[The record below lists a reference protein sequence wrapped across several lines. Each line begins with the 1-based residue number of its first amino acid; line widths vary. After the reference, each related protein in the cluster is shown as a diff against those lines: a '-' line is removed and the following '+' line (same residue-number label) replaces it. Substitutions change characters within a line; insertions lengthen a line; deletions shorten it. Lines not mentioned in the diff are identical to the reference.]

1 MNAFAS
7 ALAGLNDAMLST
19 FADPVTIT
27 LTDNTALIVP
37 GIFAREEDDV
47 QPNVAPSWRYTV
59 TVKTADVQGFAV
71 ASGNTIEVAGVV
83 YTIIKPPIP
92 DDGGMTKYVVK
103 RYG

>member
-7 ALAGLNDAMLST
+7 ALAVLNDAMLST

-37 GIFAREEDDV
+37 GIFSRERDDV
-47 QPNVAPSWRYTV
+47 EANVAPSWRYTV
-59 TVKTADVQGFAV
+59 AVKSADVQAFNV
-71 ASGNTIEVAGVV
+71 AKRNTIAVGDVV
-83 YTIIKPPIP
+83 YTIIDILP

>member
-37 GIFAREEDDV
+37 GIFARERDDV
-47 QPNVAPSWRYTV
+47 EANVAPSWRYTV
-59 TVKTADVQGFAV
+59 TVKTEDVQSFAV
-71 ASGNTIEVAGVV
+71 AKRNTVTVGGVI
-83 YTIIKPPIP
+83 YTIIDILP
-92 DDGGMTKYVVK
+92 DDGGMTKYLVK

>member
-1 MNAFAS
+1 MNAFSS

-27 LTDNTALIVP
+27 LGDNTALIVP
-37 GIFAREEDDV
+37 GIFSRDRDDV
-47 QPNVAPSWRYTV
+47 ETNLAPSWRYTV
-59 TVKTADVQGFAV
+59 AVKTADVQAFGV
-71 ASGNTIEVAGVV
+71 AKRNTITVV
-83 YTIIKPPIP
+83 DVIYTIIDILP